1 VSTFHV
7 FQAAKLFKIHN
18 LVWAS
23 SETLLGYPFNNAPAY
38 VPLDENL
45 PPTPEVVYSLAKDLE
60 EEMARQYCRWN
71 PDQKMIALRFSNVI
85 DPSEYADFPSFENDP
100 DSRKWNLW
108 SYIDARDGA
117 QAVVRALAY
126 DKPGFDHFVIA
137 NADTV
142 MSRPSTELMAE
153 FFPGTEFRAPVEG
166 TQSLCS
172 IDKARRL
179 LCWEPQ
185 HSWRDHAS
193 A

>member
-1 VSTFHV
+1 
-7 FQAAKLFKIHN
+7 
-18 LVWAS
+18 
-23 SETLLGYPFNNAPAY
+23 
-38 VPLDENL
+38 
-45 PPTPEVVYSLAKDLE
+45 
-60 EEMARQYCRWN
+60 
-71 PDQKMIALRFSNVI
+71 MIGLRFSNVI

-100 DSRKWNLW
+100 VSRKWNLW

-117 QAVVRALAY
+117 QVVVRALEY
-126 DKPGFDHFVIA
+126 DKSGFDNFVIA
-137 NADTV
+137 NADSV
-142 MSRPSTELMAE
+142 MSRPSSELMAE

-179 LCWEPQ
+179 LGWEPQ